1 MKRLAEGT
9 LKSYKKDDLIILI
22 NDLYDEL
29 EKVENVEEQVVKAK
43 QTAETIVSAKIV
55 DEVMHKIDELKGV
68 KFGLVS
74 DKTKNLIHQDT
85 LNELK
90 ELLIEQELKHKY
102 FVGV

>member
-29 EKVENVEEQVVKAK
+29 EMAENVEEQIVKAK
-43 QTAETIVSAKIV
+43 QIAETIVSAKIV

-90 ELLIEQELKHKY
+90 DFIAEQELKHKY
-102 FVGV
+102 FAEV